1 MVRLASFARAIDAI
15 RLTRDRYTPDVP
27 RRRVCGYSQFPKMV
41 CEPLSPFP
49 QGGLFNVQ
57 PLPVNVGSLN
67 EHVDMRMR
75 LIRVQSHHIAM
86 LECKLLPGEIPHRR
100 LNLLGRGPG

>member
-1 MVRLASFARAIDAI
+1 
-15 RLTRDRYTPDVP
+15 
-27 RRRVCGYSQFPKMV
+27 MV

-57 PLPVNVGSLN
+57 TLPLIACGLD

-75 LIRVQSHHIAM
+75 LVRVQSHHIAM
-86 LECKLLPGEIPHRR
+86 LECKLLPGEIPYRR
-100 LNLLGRGPG
+100 LYLLGRRPGGHGEYELIDESWRFLWLLGGQIELAALLDQIKI